1 MNNKPK
7 VLFIDIENLAELGW
21 VWDMYETN
29 VIEVERPG
37 HLLTVAWK
45 WQGGKT
51 QVIGQDDFKGYQPK
65 STDDKELCK
74 FVWKLLDEADIVIGH
89 NARSF
94 DIKKLNYRFIVNG
107 LTPPSPSKIVDTLVS
122 MKAVAKAPSNK
133 LDSLGRVMKIGQKL
147 EHEGWALW
155 KKCYLGDK
163 GAWKRMKKYN
173 KQDVD
178 LLEKWYLILRPW
190 IKGHPNV
197 GLLKGELHACP
208 NCGSGKIH
216 KRGLSYSRVGFS
228 QRYQCVSC
236 FAWSQSPKEGKQ
248 VR

>member
-7 VLFIDIENLAELGW
+7 ILFIDIENIAELGW
-21 VWDMYETN
+21 VWGMFETN
-29 VIEVERPG
+29 VIEIERPG

-45 WQGGKT
+45 WQNEKT
-51 QVIGQDDFKGYQPK
+51 QVIGQNDFKGYKPK

-74 FVWKLLDEADIVIGH
+74 FVWKLMDEADIIIGH

-107 LTPPSPSKIVDTLVS
+107 LPPPSPSKVIDTLVS
-122 MKAVAKAPSNK
+122 IKAVAKAPSNK
-133 LDSLGRVMKIGQKL
+133 LDSLGKVMKIGQKL

-163 GAWKRMKKYN
+163 DAWNRMKKYN

-178 LLEKWYLILRPW
+178 LLEKLYLILRPW
-190 IKGHPNV
+190 ISNHPNIGIIV
-197 GLLKGELHACP
+197 GERSICP
-208 NCGSGKIH
+208 NCGSKHLQSRGMNYGKRNWFCVDCRSWH
-216 KRGLSYSRVGFS
+216 YSTLKANS
-228 QRYQCVSC
+228 
-236 FAWSQSPKEGKQ
+236 Q